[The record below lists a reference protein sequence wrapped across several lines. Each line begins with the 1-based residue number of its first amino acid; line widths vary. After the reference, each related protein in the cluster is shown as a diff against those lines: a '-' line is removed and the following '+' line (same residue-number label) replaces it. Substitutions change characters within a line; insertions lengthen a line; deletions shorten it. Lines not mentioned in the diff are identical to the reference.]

1 MSRRNRRAAI
11 FAAAATLLF
20 SFVTT
25 DGSGAYA
32 QANEPLIAQSVPT
45 GTQASDPSVQAN
57 EVRFVADEVVQP
69 LIPEADESVD
79 DTDDSVD
86 AASLRD
92 LVAMMDTSAEP
103 SGDML
108 CLAQAIY
115 FEARGE
121 PLAGQLA
128 VGRVVVNRADSSAF
142 PDDYCSVVKQPAQFS
157 FVKNGWIPQAKT
169 GSAAWHR
176 AKAIARIAHQEL
188 WDSAADDALFFH
200 ATRVRPS
207 WARQKIARATIERH
221 VFYR

>member
-1 MSRRNRRAAI
+1 MSRRNHRVAI

-20 SFVTT
+20 SFITT

-32 QANEPLIAQSVPT
+32 QANQAPIAESVPT
-45 GTQASDPSVQAN
+45 GTPASAPSAN
-57 EVRFVADEVVQP
+57 EPRFVAQAVVQP
-69 LIPEADESVD
+69 LPSESQTPAE
-79 DTDDSVD
+79 DTDASPE

-92 LVAMMDTSAEP
+92 LVAAMDTSVEP
-103 SGDML
+103 TGDML
-108 CLAQAIY
+108 CLAQAVY

-128 VGRVVVNRADSSAF
+128 VGRVVVNRSESTAF

-157 FVKNGWIPQAKT
+157 FVKNGYIPQANT
-169 GSAAWHR
+169 GSLAWHR

-188 WDSAADDALFFH
+188 WDSAAHDALFFH

-207 WARQKIARATIERH
+207 WARQKVARATIERH
-221 VFYR
+221 IFYR

>member
-1 MSRRNRRAAI
+1 MSRRTHRVAA

-20 SFVTT
+20 SFIST

-32 QANEPLIAQSVPT
+32 QDREPQIAEKVPS
-45 GTQASDPSVQAN
+45 GAEAGDPSAEAGQ
-57 EVRFVADEVVQP
+57 VRFVANEVVQP
-69 LIPEADESVD
+69 LPSEPNDAGEDSASVEAD
-79 DTDDSVD
+79 
-86 AASLRD
+86 SLRE
-92 LVAMMDTSAEP
+92 LVAAIDTSAEL
-103 SGDML
+103 SGDMR

-128 VGRVVVNRADSSAF
+128 VGRVVVNRAESDAF
-142 PDDYCSVVKQPAQFS
+142 PDDYCGVVKQRAQFS
-157 FVKNGWIPQAKT
+157 FVKNGRIPRVKK

-188 WDSAADDALFFH
+188 WDSPAHDALFFH
-200 ATRVRPS
+200 ATRVSPS
-207 WARQKIARATIERH
+207 WARKKVASATIERH

>member
-1 MSRRNRRAAI
+1 MSRRTHRVAAI
-11 FAAAATLLF
+11 AAAATLLF
-20 SFVTT
+20 SFIST

-32 QANEPLIAQSVPT
+32 QVSEPQIAESVPT
-45 GTQASDPSVQAN
+45 GTEAN
-57 EVRFVADEVVQP
+57 ETPEAGEVRFVAHEVVQALP
-69 LIPEADESVD
+69 SETTESDEELESVE
-79 DTDDSVD
+79 

-92 LVAMMDTSAEP
+92 LVAAMDTSAEP
-103 SGDML
+103 TGDMR

-128 VGRVVVNRADSSAF
+128 VGRVVINRAESSAF
-142 PDDYCSVVKQPAQFS
+142 PDDYCGVVKQRAQFS
-157 FVKNGWIPQAKT
+157 FVKNGRIPRVRS

-188 WDSAADDALFFH
+188 WDSPAHDALFFH
-200 ATRVRPS
+200 ATRVNPS
-207 WARQKIARATIERH
+207 WARKKVARATIERH

>member
-1 MSRRNRRAAI
+1 MSRRTHRVAV

-20 SFVTT
+20 SFIST

-32 QANEPLIAQSVPT
+32 QASEPQIAQGVQN
-45 GTQASDPSVQAN
+45 GTQASDPSAEADQ
-57 EVRFVADEVVQP
+57 VRFVAHEVVQP
-69 LIPEADESVD
+69 LTPEASEAGEDLETVE
-79 DTDDSVD
+79 
-86 AASLRD
+86 AASLRE
-92 LVAMMDTSAEP
+92 LVAAMDTSAEP

-128 VGRVVVNRADSSAF
+128 VGRVVVNRAESDAF
-142 PDDYCSVVKQPAQFS
+142 PDDYCGVVTQRAQFS
-157 FVKNGWIPQAKT
+157 FVKNGRIPRAKT

-188 WDSAADDALFFH
+188 WDSPADDALFFH

-207 WARQKIARATIERH
+207 WANKKVARATIERH

>member
-20 SFVTT
+20 SFITT

-32 QANEPLIAQSVPT
+32 QANEPLIAQSVPS
-45 GTQASDPSVQAN
+45 GTQASDPSAQAN
-57 EVRFVADEVVQP
+57 EVRFVAHEVVQP
-69 LIPEADESVD
+69 ITPDSD
-79 DTDDSVD
+79 DPVEHNDGSAE

-92 LVAMMDTSAEP
+92 LVATMDTSAEP

-128 VGRVVVNRADSSAF
+128 VGRVVVNRAESTAF
-142 PDDYCSVVKQPAQFS
+142 PDDYCGVVKQPAQFS
-157 FVKNGWIPQAKT
+157 FVKNGWMPQANT

-188 WDSAADDALFFH
+188 WDSPAHDALFFH

>member
-1 MSRRNRRAAI
+1 MSRRTHRAAA

-20 SFVTT
+20 SFIST

-32 QANEPLIAQSVPT
+32 QDSEPQIADSVPS
-45 GTQASDPSVQAN
+45 GTELSETSAEAGQ
-57 EVRFVADEVVQP
+57 VRFVAQEVVQALP
-69 LIPEADESVD
+69 PETDEASE
-79 DTDDSVD
+79 TFESIE

-92 LVAMMDTSAEP
+92 LVAAMDTGTEP
-103 SGDML
+103 SGDMR
-108 CLAQAIY
+108 CLAQAVY

-121 PLAGQLA
+121 SLAGQLA
-128 VGRVVVNRADSSAF
+128 VGRVVVNRAESGAF
-142 PDDYCSVVKQPAQFS
+142 PDDYCSVVKQRAQFS
-157 FVKNGWIPQAKT
+157 FVKNGRIPRVKK

-188 WDSAADDALFFH
+188 WDSPAHDALFFH

-207 WARQKIARATIERH
+207 WANKKVARATIERH

>member
-1 MSRRNRRAAI
+1 MSRRTHRVTA

-20 SFVTT
+20 SFIST

-32 QANEPLIAQSVPT
+32 QDSEPQIAESVPN
-45 GTQASDPSVQAN
+45 GTEAGDPSSAEAD
-57 EVRFVADEVVQP
+57 EVRFVAQEVVQP
-69 LIPEADESVD
+69 LPSETDEASEDF
-79 DTDDSVD
+79 DSIE
-86 AASLRD
+86 AASLHD
-92 LVAMMDTSAEP
+92 LVAAIPTDAEL
-103 SGDML
+103 SGDMR

-128 VGRVVVNRADSSAF
+128 VGRVVINRAESSAF
-142 PDDYCSVVKQPAQFS
+142 PDDYCGVVKQRAQFS
-157 FVKNGWIPQAKT
+157 FVKNGRIPRVTK

-188 WDSAADDALFFH
+188 WDSPAHDALFFH
-200 ATRVRPS
+200 ATRIRPS
-207 WARQKIARATIERH
+207 WARQKVARATIERH